1 MAYSFKYLDFFR
13 LIYWLGKPP
22 LHLVNDGVEVLHV
35 EALYGDQRR
44 PYLPQ
49 VYVVD
54 GEDPEVGSPRRK
66 PHLAPSLFYIRGVGG
81 GFI

>member
-1 MAYSFKYLDFFR
+1 M
-13 LIYWLGKPP
+13 
-22 LHLVNDGVEVLHV
+22 HV
-35 EALYGDQRR
+35 EAHYGDQRR

-49 VYVVD
+49 VNVVD

-81 GFI
+81 GLYSGKYAPNLGKGTFDPCHLRRKNKKWDKK